1 MPALV
6 LILLLTPAMALA
18 ADPPSMGAAAL
29 QMGWALLVVVGLILA
44 LYGLAKKRLTLGK
57 LGGSAI
63 KVIEL
68 RPLLPKSTLALV
80 EVGGRQYL
88 LGISGDQI
96 RLLAEVSGS
105 GEPCPDFPSLLAQQ
119 P

>member
-1 MPALV
+1 MLPLV
-6 LILLLTPAMALA
+6 LLLILTPAIALA

-57 LGGSAI
+57 LGGNAI
-63 KVIEL
+63 KVIEI

-80 EVGGRQYL
+80 EVQGKQYL
-88 LGISGDQI
+88 LSISGDQI
-96 RLLAEVSGS
+96 RLLAEVSGNGDS
-105 GEPCPDFPSLLAQQ
+105 RPDFPSLLAQQ